1 MHSIDR
7 RILRQGF
14 DKRVASITPIENAY
28 PNWDITEDPP
38 AESTTLSFGLILNHE
53 FAIDVLDKGPQADQ
67 EEADAFKLFWGD
79 KSELRRFQD
88 G

>member
-1 MHSIDR
+1 MR
-7 RILRQGF
+7 KGL
-14 DKRVASITPIENAY
+14 DKRVASITPIEEEGNAT
-28 PNWDITEDPP
+28 WDITANPP
-38 AESTTLSFGLILNHE
+38 AASSNLSFGLILNHE

-67 EEADAFKLFWGD
+67 DEADEFKLFWGD